1 MSKRTPRRDLQMP
14 DRRRG
19 PSTRKR
25 LSLVVVLLGLAT
37 LGLIVQAV
45 DLQVVDKGFYQA
57 QGNAR
62 FLREVKIPVSRGTI
76 FDRNGEPLAVS
87 TPVESLWANP
97 KEVLDHDERI
107 PELAHALGVD
117 AASLKQHLIERAGR
131 EFVYLKRQMRPDAAK
146 AVLDL
151 DIPGVNEQREYKR
164 YYPMGAVTAHVLG
177 FTNIDDQGQEGL
189 ELAFNNWLSGK
200 PGAKRV
206 IRDNKGRTVENVD
219 LVRAPQPGRD
229 LHLSID
235 SRIQYLAYSQLSEAL
250 GKFDAASGSMVV
262 MDVRSGEIVA
272 MVNLPSFNPN
282 ALAGTTA
289 SQRRNRAVTD
299 VFEPGSTAKP
309 FTIMAALESGKWTPT
324 TKIDT
329 SPGWYVLYGHT
340 IKDDNNF
347 GMLNVTGVITK
358 SSNIGAS
365 KIALTLNTEQMYDV
379 FREFGFGDSTGSGF
393 PGEVSG
399 YLPVGVEWRPIRQA
413 TIGYGYGFNVT
424 ALQLAQ
430 AYSAIA
436 DGGVLH
442 HPTFVKGGAKPG
454 KRVISPTVDHE
465 IIQMLKTV
473 VTKNG
478 TAPQAAVANYSV
490 AGKTGTARIAS
501 AGGYSKGSYF
511 SVFAGMIPASDPRLV
526 GVIMVRD
533 ARKHSY
539 FGGAVSAPVFA
550 KVMGGAVRLLDVPP
564 DDVKTWYTGLPAD
577 SDGDKVAAARGGEA
591 AP

>member
-1 MSKRTPRRDLQMP
+1 MSKRTLHRDLQLP

-19 PSTRKR
+19 PSARKR
-25 LSLVVVLLGLAT
+25 LTLVVVLLGLAT
-37 LGLIVQAV
+37 LGLVVQAV
-45 DLQVVDKGFYQA
+45 RLQVVDKGFYQA

-62 FLREVKIPVSRGTI
+62 FLRQVKIPVSRGTI

-97 KEVLDHDERI
+97 KDVLDHDDRI
-107 PELAHALGVD
+107 PALAHALGVD
-117 AASLKQHLIERAGR
+117 PAELKQRLIERADR
-131 EFVYLKRQMRPDAAK
+131 EFVYLKRQMSPDAAK

-177 FTNIDDQGQEGL
+177 FTNIDDEGQEGL

-206 IRDNKGRTVENVD
+206 IRDNKGHTVENVD

-235 SRIQYLAYSQLSEAL
+235 NRLQYLAYSQLSDALTKFEASS
-250 GKFDAASGSMVV
+250 ASMVV
-262 MDVRSGEIVA
+262 MDVRTGEVLA
-272 MVNLPSFNPN
+272 MVNLPSYNPN
-282 ALAGTTA
+282 AIGNSTA
-289 SQRRNRAVTD
+289 AQRRNRAVTD

-309 FTIMAALESGKWTPT
+309 FTIMAALDSGKWTPT

-340 IKDDNNF
+340 IKDDANF
-347 GMLNVTGVITK
+347 GMLDTTGVITK

-379 FREFGFGDSTGSGF
+379 FRSFGFGNSTESGF

-399 YLPVGVEWRPIRQA
+399 YLPIGADWRPIRQA

-442 HPTFVKGGAKPG
+442 HPTFVKGGGKPG
-454 KRVISPTVDHE
+454 KRVISPKIDHE

-473 VTKNG
+473 VTKDG
-478 TAPQAAVANYSV
+478 TAPSAQVANYSV
-490 AGKTGTARIAS
+490 AGKTGTARIAA
-501 AGGYSKGSYF
+501 AGGYSKGKYF

-533 ARKHSY
+533 AKKKSY
-539 FGGAVSAPVFA
+539 FGGKVSAPVFS
-550 KVMGGAVRLLDVPP
+550 KVMAGAVRLLDIPP
-564 DDVKTWYTGLPAD
+564 DDVKTWYTGVGAPDASKPLAG
-577 SDGDKVAAARGGEA
+577 SNGEGVA
-591 AP
+591 P